1 MTITELRQNIWQRL
15 EKMEEE
21 KLTAVADFLD
31 RLDTSSSSQNQ
42 EGKMGKSEDETRKQ
56 LIKSL
61 RGMASHS
68 SFSSD
73 EFSRQ
78 KQEDIDWEERNW

>member
-1 MTITELRQNIWQRL
+1 MTITELRQNIYQRL

-21 KLTAVADFLD
+21 KLNAVADFLD
-31 RLDTSSSSQNQ
+31 NLDTSSSSQ
-42 EGKMGKSEDETRKQ
+42 EIKMSKSEDETRKQ

-68 SFSSD
+68 TFSSD
-73 EFSRQ
+73 EFIRQ
-78 KQEDIDWEERNW
+78 KHKDIDLEERNW

>member
-1 MTITELRQNIWQRL
+1 MMTITELRQNIWQRL
-15 EKMEEE
+15 VKMEEE
-21 KLTAVADFLD
+21 KLTAVVDFLD
-31 RLDTSSSSQNQ
+31 RLDTSSPSQNQ
-42 EGKMGKSEDETRKQ
+42 EGEMSKSDNETSKQ

-73 EFSRQ
+73 EFIR
-78 KQEDIDWEERNW
+78 